1 MNKIYINNKYLK
13 NDGTIK
19 QIDNYL
25 IFDNVKEF
33 YHYLAGVNEFI
44 DDLDYI
50 EDETLKNYLSSNT
63 INNLIANYRDYSD
76 VFNDILD
83 HLKDDEY
90 KKIIDFIFEDRK
102 IIYYIDDLEHDKN
115 ELLNALYKDINIK
128 TYFSRMTKKNRN
140 NILYKFILDY
150 IDEFDRVELAK
161 RDILLYYDD
170 KEYNEIE
177 SY

>member
-1 MNKIYINNKYLK
+1 MEKIYINKKYLK

-25 IFDNVKEF
+25 IFDNVKEL
-33 YHYLAGVNEFI
+33 YHYLARFSEFI
-44 DDLDYI
+44 DDLNYI

-63 INNLIANYRDYSD
+63 IDDLIANYKNYND

-90 KKIIDFIFEDRK
+90 KKIIEFVFEDRK
-102 IIYYIDDLEHDKN
+102 IKYYVDDLEHDKQK
-115 ELLNALYKDINIK
+115 LLKLLYNNHDIKRYLIRIVRIK
-128 TYFSRMTKKNRN
+128 RD
-140 NILYKFILDY
+140 NILYKFISNY
-150 IDEFDRVELAK
+150 IDELDRVELAK
-161 RDILLYYDD
+161 RDILLYFND

>member
-1 MNKIYINNKYLK
+1 MTKIYINNKYLK

-25 IFDNVKEF
+25 IFDNVKEL
-33 YHYLAGVNEFI
+33 YHYLARFSEFI
-44 DDLDYI
+44 DDFNYI
-50 EDETLKNYLSSNT
+50 EDEILKNYLSSNT
-63 INNLIANYRDYSD
+63 INKLIEDYANYSD

-90 KKIIDFIFEDRK
+90 KKIIDFVFEDKK
-102 IIYYIDDLEHDKN
+102 IKYYIDNLERDRQK
-115 ELLNALYKDINIK
+115 LLKLLYNNHNIK
-128 TYFSRMTKKNRN
+128 KYLIRMVRIKRN
-140 NILYKFILDY
+140 NILYKFILNY
-150 IDEFDRVELAK
+150 IDELDRVELAK
-161 RDILLYYDD
+161 RDILLYFND

>member
-1 MNKIYINNKYLK
+1 MKKIYINNKYLK

-25 IFDNVKEF
+25 IFDNVKEL
-33 YHYLAGVNEFI
+33 YHYLGQFNEFI
-44 DDLDYI
+44 DDFNYI

-63 INNLIANYRDYSD
+63 INKLIENYTNYSD

-90 KKIIDFIFEDRK
+90 KKIIDFVFEDRK
-102 IIYYIDDLEHDKN
+102 IKYYIDDLEHDKQK
-115 ELLNALYKDINIK
+115 LLKLLYNNHNIK
-128 TYFSRMTKKNRN
+128 KYLIRMVRIKRN
-140 NILYKFILDY
+140 NILYKFILNY
-150 IDEFDRVELAK
+150 IDELDRVELAK
-161 RDILLYYDD
+161 RDILLYFND
-170 KEYNEIE
+170 KEYDEIE